1 MYVAA
6 RALMLEES
14 SRFVHDASAEPWSD
28 ALQGLLRYDDSLRL
42 GSWLDASIIVCDY
55 NHELLLRQALSFLE
69 MRWIHSSWA

>member
-28 ALQGLLRYDDSLRL
+28 ALQGRLRYEDSLRL
-42 GSWLDASIIVCDY
+42 GSWLDISIIVYDY
-55 NHELLLRQALSFLE
+55 NHELLLGRALSFLK
-69 MRWIHSSWA
+69 MRWIYSSWA